1 MELLRKMQVENKV
14 ILEIRGLG
22 QSLFLNT
29 VTLLEME
36 ILQKERCFTKKKRHK
51 NSQLLKETLQNNQPM
66 VFTAFPT
73 GQPTYPGK
81 KVT

>member
-36 ILQKERCFTKKKRHK
+36 ILQKESCFTKKKA
-51 NSQLLKETLQNNQPM
+51 QEQP
-66 VFTAFPT
+66 ASERD
-73 GQPTYPGK
+73 
-81 KVT
+81 VTK

>member
-36 ILQKERCFTKKKRHK
+36 ILQKERCFTKKKGTRIA
-51 NSQLLKETLQNNQPM
+51 S
-66 VFTAFPT
+66 F
-73 GQPTYPGK
+73 
-81 KVT
+81 

>member
-36 ILQKERCFTKKKRHK
+36 ILQKESCFTKKRHK

-66 VFTAFPT
+66 VFTAFPI

-81 KVT
+81 RVT